1 MLKIITDSASDMPQH
16 IVERFNLH
24 VIPTPVVI
32 DGVDY
37 LDGATIHTKEFYE
50 ILDDVSRDIKTYH
63 INPSMF
69 EEAFRPYAEHND
81 SVIYLCF
88 STGIAGTFNAANIAK
103 QNILEDYPDFDLTIV
118 DSKSAAI
125 GFGLIVYKLL
135 LLQEAGAD
143 KEKLLRA
150 ANFYV
155 NHIQHVFTVSTLRYL
170 IKGGRLSKWKG
181 TAGELLDMKPVLI
194 VDKDGSL
201 QVLKTIR
208 GRKKSLKAL
217 IEYAQENIL
226 DKYDYKKVSGII
238 TGGAERYDSVYKAL
252 CSMPEEGYVLI
263 HDGARAFI
271 TSELIEFCIDQV
283 KKDKS
288 CVMGMPVKDTIK
300 IVDENRY
307 AVSTPPRSTMWQ
319 IQTPQCFVTAE
330 IREAYQKMMEAGDD
344 SVTDDG
350 MVMETYG
357 IRGVRMIKGSYENMK
372 ITTPEDMLLG
382 EAILKGRSTER

>member
-1 MLKIITDSASDMPQH
+1 MLKIITDSASDMPQY

-63 INPSMF
+63 INPTMF

-135 LLQEAGAD
+135 LLREAGAD

-150 ANFYV
+150 ADFYV
-155 NHIQHVFTVSTLRYL
+155 NHIRHVFTVSTLRYL

-217 IEYAQENIL
+217 IEYAQENIADPSRQIMGICHGEDPDSL
-226 DKYDYKKVSGII
+226 QYTKDLLLQVISPKELVESTIGCAIGAHTGRGII
-238 TGGAERYDSVYKAL
+238 GIVFFDAMD
-252 CSMPEEGYVLI
+252 
-263 HDGARAFI
+263 D
-271 TSELIEFCIDQV
+271 EFDV
-283 KKDKS
+283 
-288 CVMGMPVKDTIK
+288 
-300 IVDENRY
+300 
-307 AVSTPPRSTMWQ
+307 
-319 IQTPQCFVTAE
+319 
-330 IREAYQKMMEAGDD
+330 
-344 SVTDDG
+344 
-350 MVMETYG
+350 
-357 IRGVRMIKGSYENMK
+357 
-372 ITTPEDMLLG
+372 
-382 EAILKGRSTER
+382 